1 MTDEMASP
9 LQGAQ
14 SVPADS
20 LRNHQELYSVNNADS
35 VYDAASLCAN
45 ANQAKSDKACD
56 ANGSDATQRG
66 VFITFEG
73 GEGAGKTTHISILA
87 ETLESFGR
95 EVVRLRE
102 PGGTSIG
109 EKLRALVLD
118 PDNRTMCDECE
129 LLVYEA
135 ARAQVVHEVIA
146 PALERGAVVLCDRFY
161 DSTVA
166 YQGGGR
172 GMDASFIERANAFAC
187 QGIHPDRTILLVP
200 PSAKDG
206 LKRAVQFGQ
215 ADRLEQEGDCFH
227 ERVRDAFAALADDNP
242 QRIRTVESASA
253 VSDTA
258 RIVFGELL
266 DLFPCF
272 GDLLCDETFFARF
285 DSRSDRAE
293 KVVFGGSCASSS
305 AKGVR

>member
-1 MTDEMASP
+1 MTDEMASSF
-9 LQGAQ
+9 QGARFAPVE
-14 SVPADS
+14 SP
-20 LRNHQELYSVNNADS
+20 RNHQELYSVNNANS
-35 VYDAASLCAN
+35 AHGAATPCVDVGQKESGR
-45 ANQAKSDKACD
+45 ACD
-56 ANGSDATQRG
+56 ADGLDATQRG
-66 VFITFEG
+66 VFVTFEG

-118 PDNRTMCDECE
+118 PGNRTMCDECE

-135 ARAQVVHEVIA
+135 ARAQIVHEIIA

-172 GMDASFIERANAFAC
+172 GMDASFIERANVFAC
-187 QGIHPDRTILLVP
+187 QGLHPDRTILLVP

-227 ERVRDAFAALADDNP
+227 ERVRDAFAALANDNP

-253 VSDTA
+253 ISDTA
-258 RIVFGELL
+258 RAVFGELL

-272 GDLLCDETFFARF
+272 GDLLRDEAFFGRF

-293 KVVFGGSCASSS
+293 KAVFGGSCTSSS
-305 AKGVR
+305 DKGVR